1 MSEKK
6 EDFRFEDSLQQVEQI
21 VERIEKGELD
31 IDDLT
36 SQVDKAAEI
45 LKKCREFLRKTEDDL
60 ENSLGELD
68 Q

>member
-1 MSEKK
+1 MSEKN
-6 EDFRFEDSLQQVEQI
+6 EDFRFEESLKRVEEI
-21 VERIEKGELD
+21 VERIEGGEMD

-36 SQVDKAAEI
+36 KQVEIAAGL
-45 LKKCREFLRKTEDDL
+45 LKNCRIYLRKTEDDL

>member
-6 EDFRFEDSLQQVEQI
+6 DFRFEDSLKQVEQI

-45 LKKCREFLRKTEDDL
+45 LKNCREFLRKTEDDL